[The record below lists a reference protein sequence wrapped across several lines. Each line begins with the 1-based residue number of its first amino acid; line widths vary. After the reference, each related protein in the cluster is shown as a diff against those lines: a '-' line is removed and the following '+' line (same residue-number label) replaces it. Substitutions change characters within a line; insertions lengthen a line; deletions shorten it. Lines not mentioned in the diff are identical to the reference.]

1 MPDNSEIFQKVRDAT
16 NIVDIIGEHVALKR
30 AGKEFKGLCPFHEDH
45 RPSMAVVPQKQIFHC
60 FVCGTGG
67 DVFKFVKE
75 FHKMSNGEALRML
88 AQRAGIKLPELPSRS
103 GNAAPSEGPSIRER
117 IAATNE
123 WACSFFQKMLRS
135 PDGKP
140 GLDYLHSRGLTD
152 DTINKFRL
160 GFAPESWTALCTA
173 ALRQSGT
180 GVPQS
185 GTGVPPVSGGGGR
198 GGGGPSDHP
207 PLTPDNLS
215 NAGLIKKR
223 SDGSPYDLFRNRVI
237 FPIID
242 ATGGTTGGGAGGR
255 IIAFG
260 GRVLVER
267 RDDQGM
273 VVEAKYLNT
282 PETRLFNKSQS
293 LFGLNFARQHIVRTR
308 TAIIVEGYMDV
319 IAAHQAGVANVI
331 ATLGTALTPEHTRTL
346 KNYAQTAVLVFDS
359 DDAGRRAADRAMDV
373 FVHTPID
380 VKITSV
386 PDGKDPCDF
395 CMKNGG
401 EAFQKLVDQAQDAL
415 TFKWT
420 RLAAEVHA
428 TDSITAR
435 QDAVTEFLRFVA
447 ASLMSPSA
455 ENIDPIRRG
464 QLLVKI
470 SSLVGMS
477 VDEVTQT
484 LFRLSR
490 LRPTT
495 GGGGPAG
502 TGDGAGKLQAPTP
515 DAPSRWTPDALA
527 DAESWLIGFIL
538 QSPPLYGNIREEI
551 ALDLFTK
558 FTLQAE
564 LFIEYFENTILSD
577 ATLAGF
583 CSFIEERENADQV
596 THAAILWERLSAHWI
611 DLPGISENT
620 AKLVTLLRQEAGHTP
635 DKVVADCCQFLI
647 DAAEDRMR
655 LFKQSALLGAAADPD
670 AALEQHFQDIRDIA
684 TRNSHNKNRRNVGYH
699 AATPAAPTSLNDLRR
714 IARAS

>member
-1 MPDNSEIFQKVRDAT
+1 MSDSSDIFQKVRDAT

-88 AQRAGIKLPELPSRS
+88 AQRAGIKLPELPNGRGKASAEGRS
-103 GNAAPSEGPSIRER
+103 ARER

-123 WACSFFQKMLRS
+123 WACKFFEKSLRS
-135 PDGKP
+135 PQGGA
-140 GLDYLHSRGLTD
+140 GLDYFYSRGLTD
-152 DTINKFRL
+152 ETIARFRL
-160 GFAPESWTALCTA
+160 GWSMGWTDILAAAYRDSITLA
-173 ALRQSGT
+173 ALQE
-180 GVPQS
+180 
-185 GTGVPPVSGGGGR
+185 
-198 GGGGPSDHP
+198 
-207 PLTPDNLS
+207 
-215 NAGLIKKR
+215 AGLTKQRMK
-223 SDGSPYDLFRNRVI
+223 DGSPYALFHDRVM

-242 ATGGTTGGGAGGR
+242 ATGGTSAGGR

-260 GRVLVER
+260 GRVLQEKRDEQGIIVEP
-267 RDDQGM
+267 
-273 VVEAKYLNT
+273 KYVNS
-282 PETRLFNKSQS
+282 PETLLFNKSTS

-319 IAAHQAGVANVI
+319 IAAHQAGVSNVI

-435 QDAVTEFLRFVA
+435 QDAITEFLRFVA

-564 LFIEYFENTILSD
+564 LFIEYFENTILAD

-583 CSFIEERENADQV
+583 CSFIEERENADAA
-596 THAAILWERLSAHWI
+596 THAAILWERLAAHWI

-655 LFKQSALLGAAADPD
+655 LFKQSALLGVADPD

-684 TRNSHNKNRRNVGYH
+684 TRNTHNKNRRNVGYH
-699 AATPAAPTSLNDLRR
+699 PTGGGAEVPASLNDLRR